1 MSLQNFILLEHLVDR
16 AHQHTHEH
24 THDLSSNIQ
33 MAFYLNLG
41 FTLLEIFGGLWTNSV
56 AILSDAIHDLGDSLS
71 LGLAWLLDRYAQ
83 RERDKRFSY
92 GYRRFSLLGAL
103 VNTIVLIVGAIFV
116 LSEAI
121 PRLFNPEPSNV
132 PGMIVFALI
141 GIAAN
146 GAAVLRLRGSKTLN
160 AQVVAWHLLEDVL
173 GWIAVLIVAVVLL
186 FTDIQVLDPAL
197 SILITAYVLFNV
209 FRNMRKT
216 LRSSCKASR
225 STSTWS
231 TSRRR
236 STRWTTSSP
245 ATTPTCGR
253 LDGEHHVLT
262 THVVV
267 DEGIAVEQI
276 LCVKEDIKNLL
287 KPYQLS
293 HITVEIEY
301 GERDCAMNEHSF
313 RAPELLLHHQYR
325 GPLFTQIP
333 HRIFSSSAS

>member
-1 MSLQNFILLEHLVDR
+1 MSLQNFILLEHLVDQ

-24 THDLSSNIQ
+24 THDSSSNIQ

-71 LGLAWLLDRYAQ
+71 LGLAWL
-83 RERDKRFSY
+83 RDKRFSY

-121 PRLFNPEPSNV
+121 PRLFKPEPSNA

-216 LRSSCKASR
+216 LSLFLQGVPEHIDVDYIEAEINQVDNVKSSHH
-225 STSTWS
+225 THVWS
-231 TSRRR
+231 
-236 STRWTTSSP
+236 
-245 ATTPTCGR
+245 

-267 DEGIAVEQI
+267 DEGIAREQI

-287 KPYQLS
+287 KPYELS

-301 GERDCAMNEHSF
+301 GERDCAM
-313 RAPELLLHHQYR
+313 AEL
-325 GPLFTQIP
+325 P
-333 HRIFSSSAS
+333 